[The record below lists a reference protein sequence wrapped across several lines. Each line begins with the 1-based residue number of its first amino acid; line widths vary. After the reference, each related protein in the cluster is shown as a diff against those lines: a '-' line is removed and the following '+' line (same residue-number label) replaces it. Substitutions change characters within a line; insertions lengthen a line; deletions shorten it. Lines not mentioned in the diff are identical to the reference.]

1 MMNTPAGLYLPLTP
15 DLMHLVGGEQ
25 GLKAMTAEVG
35 SRAINV
41 MGAVPENLE
50 MQAHVALWDRDD
62 LRLLRELPSVDA
74 ASVKHEFGVV
84 DSYGN
89 VQGTTLFAPE
99 GGLGMQTGYNL
110 ARLMTRIVTLQ
121 LVNKVTGTARA
132 EKTMNILGSTDAL
145 VSNREAV
152 MRNFL
157 MLKAISTI
165 FSRASASTSTLRFSG
180 LLEQFQARNQSAD
193 FAHRLYS
200 CDPNL
205 VIDKRGAWMSR
216 SDVKSAGTQ
225 MYKNGWGKLNRIFM
239 TPETSENFQGEV
251 ETNFPIERVDVKDIG
266 DQGLILG
273 ATVAGIRH
281 QGGIAM
287 FMTDNSLDPALTH
300 GEFKGDPPPNSPVRP
315 DAPTIVTANAVANSK
330 WEDIDI
336 PADAGV
342 IKYKVLFE
350 NDFGPSQPSVA
361 SAGTNPVTG
370 CRNRLTINTRADA
383 KSVKILRNSA
393 QRPTEFY
400 VIGEIANTGAVLT
413 FDDLN
418 WKIPGSAVAIGLEM
432 MYGKSQT
439 NRLNARARDNAVRF
453 AQLEELHSVPLAKIG
468 DFDWEMLI
476 ERTSPELV
484 QKLRMVVWEN
494 IGR

>member
-1 MMNTPAGLYLPLTP
+1 
-15 DLMHLVGGEQ
+15 
-25 GLKAMTAEVG
+25 
-35 SRAINV
+35 
-41 MGAVPENLE
+41 
-50 MQAHVALWDRDD
+50 
-62 LRLLRELPSVDA
+62 
-74 ASVKHEFGVV
+74 
-84 DSYGN
+84 
-89 VQGTTLFAPE
+89 
-99 GGLGMQTGYNL
+99 
-110 ARLMTRIVTLQ
+110 
-121 LVNKVTGTARA
+121 
-132 EKTMNILGSTDAL
+132 
-145 VSNREAV
+145 

-157 MLKAISTI
+157 MVMSIATI
-165 FSRASASTSTLRFSG
+165 HARAGASTSTLRFSG
-180 LLEQFQARNQSAD
+180 LLEQFQVRNQSAD

-200 CDPNL
+200 CDPTL
-205 VIDKRGAWMSR
+205 VIDKRGTWMNR

-251 ETNFPIERVDVKDIG
+251 ETNFPIERADIKDIG
-266 DQGLILG
+266 DNGLIIG
-273 ATVAGIRH
+273 ATIAGIRH
-281 QGGIAM
+281 QGGVAL
-287 FMTDNSLDPALTH
+287 FMTDNSLDPGLTH

-315 DAPTIVTANAVANSK
+315 DAPTIVTANNVANSK
-330 WEDIDI
+330 WEAIDV

-342 IKYKVLFE
+342 IKYKVCFE

-361 SAGTNPVTG
+361 SAGTNPVAG
-370 CRNRLTINTRADA
+370 CRQRLTINTRADA

-400 VIGEIANTGAVLT
+400 VIGEIPNSGAVLT

-453 AQLEELHSVPLAKIG
+453 AQLEEMHSVPLAKIG
-468 DFDWEMLI
+468 DFDWEMII
-476 ERTSPELV
+476 ERTAPELV